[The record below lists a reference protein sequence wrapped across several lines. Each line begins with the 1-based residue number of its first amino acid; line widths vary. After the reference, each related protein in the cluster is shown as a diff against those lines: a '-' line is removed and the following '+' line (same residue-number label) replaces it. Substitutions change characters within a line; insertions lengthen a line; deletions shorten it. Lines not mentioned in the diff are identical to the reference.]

1 MPPRPRLPT
10 EAVLLGAALFLMAA
24 AGNILT
30 PLLPLVQR
38 DLRLDYSAAGLLV
51 SAYGLA
57 RLALDLPAGLLERW
71 LGLRRLA
78 AAGTLL
84 GLLGGLGAALG
95 PTFELVVLGRI
106 ASGLGGSII
115 ALVVLTTLSERAPE
129 GARARFMSVSPL
141 ANNLAIGLFP
151 AVGGIMG
158 ALWGWRATM
167 LLSAGLAGASAVL
180 LARVLPRVRESDS
193 WSKAAPTKEAAPF
206 VLTRRSLVA
215 IGLLLAGVVIYM
227 INRHGFRNTAIPLF
241 GHDRVGLDPV
251 AIASAITLM
260 AFVGLAVAIPGAA
273 LADRWSRRGVI
284 VLGFLAL
291 AVGDLAFLGAGSYLT
306 FMLAALV
313 LGLGD
318 FFAASQTAALT
329 ESVPPHWRSRAL
341 GGYRF
346 AVDMGAAIGP
356 WFLATLLDTV
366 GFQPMVLA
374 MAGLLLLAAAGGAI
388 GARAAAGHTP
398 RRAPAAM
405 SASTSPSAG
414 VASRPEEQVPG

>member
-10 EAVLLGAALFLMAA
+10 EAILLGAALFLVVAS
-24 AGNILT
+24 GNILT
-30 PLLPLVQR
+30 PLLPQIQR

-57 RLALDLPAGLLERW
+57 RLALDLPAGFLERW

-78 AAGTLL
+78 ALGTLL
-84 GLLGGLGAALG
+84 GLLGALGAALG
-95 PTFELVVLGRI
+95 PTFELVVLGRV
-106 ASGLGGSII
+106 ASGLGGSIV
-115 ALVVLTTLSERAPE
+115 ALVVLTTLSEMAPE
-129 GARARFMSVSPL
+129 GARARFMSVSPM
-141 ANNLAIGLFP
+141 ANNLGIGLFP

-158 ALWGWRATM
+158 TWWGWRSTM
-167 LLSAGLAGASAVL
+167 LLSAVLAGVSALL
-180 LARVLPRVRESDS
+180 LARALPRVSDAVS
-193 WSKAAPTKEAAPF
+193 RSRAVPATDAAPP

-215 IGLLLAGVVIYM
+215 IGTLLAGVVIYM
-227 INRHGFRNTAIPLF
+227 VNRHGFRNTAIPLF

-251 AIASAITLM
+251 AIASAITLI

-284 VLGFLAL
+284 VLGFLTL
-291 AVGDLAFLGAGSYLT
+291 AVGDLVFLGASSYLT

-318 FFAASQTAALT
+318 FFGASQTAALT
-329 ESVPPHWRSRAL
+329 ESVPSRWRSRAL

-346 AVDMGAAIGP
+346 AVDLGAAIGP

-374 MAGLLLLAAAGGAI
+374 MAGLLLLAAVSGAV
-388 GARAAAGHTP
+388 GARAASPRARDAHPPDALSTTRPTAGATP
-398 RRAPAAM
+398 
-405 SASTSPSAG
+405 S
-414 VASRPEEQVPG
+414 SR